1 MIQTSKLLKVLFSFP
16 FNWICALFLTPL
28 LSFTTWLVNVN
39 GLYLTLGH
47 TEEESSVCPRVKYK
61 PFTTCLTIERLG
73 RAIIQQHNDVKLL
86 HQKMLALRRLLPDNT
101 PDNCCHVLN
110 KSSVKGGRGVCVCN
124 TYTSNINKSMT
135 LCNQVD
141 LAALS
146 ESKL

>member
-1 MIQTSKLLKVLFSFP
+1 MIQTSKLLKVLLSSSHPSSLSQQP
-16 FNWICALFLTPL
+16 FFFCIPK
-28 LSFTTWLVNVN
+28 SQ
-39 GLYLTLGH
+39 
-47 TEEESSVCPRVKYK
+47 YK
-61 PFTTCLTIERLG
+61 PFTACLTIEPLG
-73 RAIIQQHNDVKLL
+73 RTIIQQHNDVKLL

-110 KSSVKGGRGVCVCN
+110 KRSVKGGGACVCVCVCN

-135 LCNQVD
+135 SCNQVD